1 MYTVVSDYCILVL
14 LASQILTHIF
24 KHNTLYSTPPV
35 TPLPHPPVTPLP
47 HPHLPQPLL
56 SLTTSHYSPSPSS
69 HPSPSPSS
77 HSSPSPFTV
86 TPLSHH
92 WSLLSL
98 TTSHTS
104 SSPSSHS
111 SSHPTQPLLTLTTS
125 HSSPS
130 PSTNTPL
137 PHHQSLLFPTLY
149 NHAHIQT
156 SDGPTL
162 GWYLTQRGVAMGT
175 PTYRNTPTHKGHA

>member
-14 LASQILTHIF
+14 LTSQILTHIF
-24 KHNTLYSTPPV
+24 KHNTLYST
-35 TPLPHPPVTPLP
+35 PPVTPLP

-86 TPLSHH
+86 TPYSHH
-92 WSLLSL
+92 RSLLS
-98 TTSHTS
+98 
-104 SSPSSHS
+104 
-111 SSHPTQPLLTLTTS
+111 LTTS

-130 PSTNTPL
+130 PSTATPL
-137 PHHQSLLFPTLY
+137 PHHQSHLFLTLQSLLFPPYTATPHSHHQSLLSLTLH
-149 NHAHIQT
+149 NH
-156 SDGPTL
+156 SSPSPP
-162 GWYLTQRGVAMGT
+162 VT
-175 PTYRNTPTHKGHA
+175 PLPHPLQPCPHKNQ